1 MANVLEQELF
11 NYFTRLNEQEK
22 KSFVQLL
29 KAFLNNRKENIQVP
43 SLEEYTKE
51 LEMADAEIEVGD
63 YILHKD
69 VVKYF
74 SKK

>member
-11 NYFTRLNEQEK
+11 SYFLKLNEKEK

-29 KAFLNNRKENIQVP
+29 KNFINDRNKNTLVP
-43 SLEEYTKE
+43 TLAEYTKE
-51 LEMADAEIEVGD
+51 LDQADIEIESGD
-63 YILHKD
+63 FILHED

>member
-11 NYFTRLNEQEK
+11 SYFTRLNEEEK

-29 KAFLNNRKENIQVP
+29 KAFLNNRKENTQVP
-43 SLEEYTKE
+43 SLEEYTIE
-51 LEMADAEIEVGD
+51 LEKADAEIENGE
-63 YILHKD
+63 YILHED

>member
-11 NYFTRLNEQEK
+11 GYFLKLNEQEK
-22 KSFVQLL
+22 KSFLQLL
-29 KAFLNNRKENIQVP
+29 KDFIHDRKENSLVP
-43 SLEEYTKE
+43 TLAEYTKE
-51 LEMADAEIEVGD
+51 LDQADIEIESGD
-63 YILHKD
+63 FILHED